1 MDLMNTQF
9 WGNSLA
15 AWLIAAGIALAL
27 VVILLALR
35 RILSRQLRKL
45 ADRTTTKVDDL
56 GADLVAGIRP
66 IILIVI
72 AFAFGAN
79 SLELPARLSR
89 LLELTTVIAL
99 LIQAGISGNTIVTFL
114 LAQALRPGEGA
125 DSGRR
130 TSLAILGFV
139 GRVVV
144 TSLVALLILD
154 NIGVNISALLAG
166 LGIGGIAVALALQNV
181 LGDLLASLA
190 ILLDKPFEAGDFI
203 VVDQYLG
210 TVEHVGL
217 KTTRIRSLSGEQIIV
232 SNTDL
237 LGSRIR
243 NYKRMT
249 TRRIEFAV
257 DVVYGTPA
265 EKVKR
270 IPLLLRQSVE
280 AQPQARF
287 DRAHLKEFGPSALV
301 YQIVY
306 IVESPDYNVYMDTQ
320 QRINFAII
328 EHFEREGID
337 FAFPTRTV
345 HLASAPP
352 SVPTS
357 PAKRR

>member
-1 MDLMNTQF
+1 
-9 WGNSLA
+9 
-15 AWLIAAGIALAL
+15 
-27 VVILLALR
+27 
-35 RILSRQLRKL
+35 
-45 ADRTTTKVDDL
+45 
-56 GADLVAGIRP
+56 
-66 IILIVI
+66 
-72 AFAFGAN
+72 
-79 SLELPARLSR
+79 
-89 LLELTTVIAL
+89 
-99 LIQAGISGNTIVTFL
+99 
-114 LAQALRPGEGA
+114 
-125 DSGRR
+125 
-130 TSLAILGFV
+130 
-139 GRVVV
+139 
-144 TSLVALLILD
+144 LILD